1 MPPTLGQKLKHAREA
16 RGLAIA
22 DVTHVTRIPA
32 QRILDLEGDRY
43 TGSGSLTYAKSFL
56 TTYSN
61 FLAVDAS
68 SVLDHIQPPPLGGVR
83 DYRYLVENLGH
94 WVDDD
99 SNTPSMAGTP
109 QSIVPAPR
117 SIGIAALVCLGLT
130 MLSITG
136 WYVFLA
142 GTPANANTSSSS
154 KLNESGI
161 PRAGVVMG
169 PATAVNAANGPVV
182 MRAHATDGTGALLAV
197 EEEEFTVFG
206 VTFTSEGDVVPK
218 ADQTKPIPKAI
229 PVR

>member
-16 RGLAIA
+16 RGLAVA

-56 TTYSN
+56 TTYSK
-61 FLAVDAS
+61 FLDVDAS

-83 DYRYLVENLGH
+83 DYRYLVENLGQ
-94 WVDDD
+94 WVDDE

-117 SIGIAALVCLGLT
+117 SIGIAALVCLVVT
-130 MLSITG
+130 TFSVAG
-136 WYVFLA
+136 WYVLA
-142 GTPANANTSSSS
+142 GASANARTASSS
-154 KLNESGI
+154 KLNETGI
-161 PRAGVVMG
+161 PRAEVVTG
-169 PATAVNAANGPVV
+169 PATAANTANGPIV
-182 MRAHATDGTGALLAV
+182 MRAHAADGMGALLAV
-197 EEEEFTVFG
+197 EEEEFTVFD
-206 VTFTSEGDVVPK
+206 VTITGEGDLTPK
-218 ADQTKPIPKAI
+218 ADPAKPIPKAI